1 MKKNRKKKIA
11 LVLSGGGFNGAFQL
25 GALNYINENWTK
37 ITGLKSPMKFDVIAG
52 VSVGALNGS
61 LLAMNQLSLLNDLW
75 LHQIASKG
83 VKEIYTSDVIDT
95 ENQSGKLKL
104 KLDLKEVAKKF
115 IPEFDLKMNLFGK
128 LGLIFSK
135 EKRKAAL
142 GVIIKEVEQ
151 SISLN
156 FSKFRSVANN
166 LPLRKKLVKYL
177 DRSQIKDT
185 KFLCGFVSL
194 DSGKYHGV
202 LHHQFETE
210 GDFVKGVLASTT
222 IPMVWEPVD
231 AIRFQTDQ
239 GMVISKNNVDGGV
252 RNISPLGDVIKVINE
267 DTEESDY
274 KVIIINCNNTSTPK
288 RKDYSKKS
296 IAGIAIRS
304 MYEIAMNELFNND
317 VNHFVDLN
325 KIVNQVKSWDDE
337 IILYNDRNNE
347 IRSFQAV
354 VINPHKDIEMGNPLV
369 ANEQL
374 IHHRMTHGKAMA
386 QNAFEN
392 KNINNE

>member
-1 MKKNRKKKIA
+1 MKKNRKKKVA

-115 IPEFDLKMNLFGK
+115 IPEIDLEMNLFGK

-135 EKRKAAL
+135 EKRKAVL
-142 GVIIKEVEQ
+142 GAIIKEVEQ

-166 LPLRKKLVKYL
+166 SPLRKKLVKYL
-177 DRSQIKDT
+177 DRSQIKNT

-202 LHHQFETE
+202 LHHQFESE
-210 GDFVKGVLASTT
+210 DDFVKGVLASTA
-222 IPMVWEPVD
+222 IPMIWEPVG
-231 AIRFQTDQ
+231 AIRFQTEQ
-239 GMVISKNNVDGGV
+239 GAVVSENNVDGGV
-252 RNISPLGDVIKVINE
+252 RNISPLGDVIKLINE
-267 DTEESDY
+267 DTEDSEY
-274 KVIIINCNNTSTPK
+274 KVIIINCNSGVPK
-288 RKDYSKKS
+288 KEDYSKKS
-296 IAGIAIRS
+296 IAGIAGRS
-304 MYEIAMNELFNND
+304 MYEIAMNEVFNND
-317 VNHFVDLN
+317 VNHFMNLN
-325 KIVNQVKSWDDE
+325 KIVNQAQMWDNE
-337 IILYNDRNNE
+337 ITLFNEKDNE

-374 IHHRMTHGKAMA
+374 IHHRMAHGKAMA